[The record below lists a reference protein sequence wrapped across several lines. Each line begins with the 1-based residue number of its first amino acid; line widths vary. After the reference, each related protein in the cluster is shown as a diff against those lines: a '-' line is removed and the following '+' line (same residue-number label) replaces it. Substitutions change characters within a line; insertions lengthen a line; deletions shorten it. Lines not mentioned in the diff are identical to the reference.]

1 LSLLRHRSR
10 RSSITKLAATSLA
23 FLVFAPG
30 AGAAEPFTRAL
41 DLAGPSKA
49 LSERQYQG
57 AGDGSFVIQG
67 QYHAERRASETRHE
81 RGSTKGFG
89 LEQAISRAAH
99 SAVSIPSQVLA
110 ANLRRSRRISVSNC
124 VRILPSI
131 SVQNCSTKSPGIVAD
146 RQQSRWIQFRVER
159 AAPSRPEGADVH
171 RDTKLMLQI
180 GGLLGLVYG
189 AFLVLWLWATRVR
202 PRMRRGA
209 RV

>member
-1 LSLLRHRSR
+1 M
-10 RSSITKLAATSLA
+10 LA

-30 AGAAEPFTRAL
+30 AGAAKPLARAPDPIL
-41 DLAGPSKA
+41 GWKA
-49 LSERQYQG
+49 LSERQYHQARG
-57 AGDGSFVIQG
+57 GPFVVQR
-67 QYHAERRASETRHE
+67 QYHAERRASKTRQE
-81 RGSTKGFG
+81 RGSIKGFG

-99 SAVSIPSQVLA
+99 SAVSIPSHALA
-110 ANLRRSRRISVSNC
+110 ANLRRSLRISPSNC
-124 VRILPSI
+124 SRITPPNP
-131 SVQNCSTKSPGIVAD
+131 VQNCSPKSPRIHAG
-146 RQQSRWIQFRVER
+146 RYQSRRIQFHVER

-189 AFLVLWLWATRVR
+189 VFLALWLWATRVR